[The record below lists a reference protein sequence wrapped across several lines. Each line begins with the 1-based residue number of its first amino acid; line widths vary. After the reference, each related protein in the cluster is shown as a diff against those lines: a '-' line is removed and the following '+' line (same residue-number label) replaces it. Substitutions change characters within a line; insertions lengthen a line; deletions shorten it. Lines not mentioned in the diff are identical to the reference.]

1 MGKWHEDGQD
11 FPVLGSSPRMRRH
24 ALQSWHA
31 ALTPQGPTE
40 AGVETDEEDL
50 LFFSDIVA
58 GSCGDP
64 DL

>member
-24 ALQSWHA
+24 AQP